1 MAKYRGVDVDLTP
14 TDGMKKEAERALA
27 WRKEGKPGGT
37 AVGIARARQ
46 LKNKQELSASTVRRM
61 FSFFSRHEVDKE
73 AEGFSPGEK
82 GYPSKGRVAWALWGG
97 DSGFSWSR
105 AKVKQLDRIDEEKS
119 VHYEDDEDE
128 DEKAKPI
135 SAAVKDGLKRKADE
149 HNDKYG
155 DNPAKR
161 VTYGMLSK
169 VFRRGVGAYHTNPQS
184 VRPNVRSPEQWAYAR
199 VNSFLYAVRNGK
211 YRSGKHDTDL
221 LPKGHPMR
229 GPKEEKMD
237 HNEMMGIVSAQ
248 VEMVE
253 QNGDYVKIRG
263 MASTTDVDRSGDIM
277 EMSCWS
283 HGGLKDYRTNPI
295 ILFNHNYDKPI
306 GKATHI
312 MPTDKGLEI
321 EAQISKADPY
331 IAKLVDDGILSTF
344 SVGFRVKEADVNK
357 ETGGLYIKEAEL
369 YEISVVSVPANQAA
383 KFEVVKCFSPVEFES
398 YKKGLVV
405 PTIGKKVE
413 NTAKGKFEMDE
424 KDMKDLIAKQTSAAV
439 KMALAE
445 KEAADKKAAAEAAEK
460 QAAEEAVR
468 TAAVQAGMSGAERLL
483 EEVKKS
489 FDESR
494 VNTQQEIEALKK
506 ALQDRSEEVTA
517 LQKSKRQF
525 VAQGTT
531 DWKKAF
537 ESDIRDAYLL
547 GVVTQKGWNT
557 RFGQDLIEKVDTQ
570 SGVEIPAA
578 QNLATFETLAA
589 TTIEK
594 DIQNNLILAP
604 LFREIQM
611 NSKRMAIP
619 LGPDAGYAEFNP
631 TYSNYTGGD
640 GNLEDRDG
648 ARSSNNGITLTQK
661 NLEAQT
667 LVSVSF
673 MANDTEEDSVIALL
687 PFLNESMARAHARAI
702 ENMLL
707 VGNFADEGG
716 DTATGTPDGLVKIA
730 DTLGGTSKVEG
741 HIQASGTISTANLL
755 DLRQNMGKYGT
766 RPQDVIYIVNQEAYY
781 QLLDDAEFQDMNL
794 VGSDLA
800 SKVTGVVGNIY
811 GSAVLLCDEFASP
824 ANDRYHAVAVNPRN
838 YVMGRLRG
846 VTLESQYVPRLQHRE
861 LIATQRLGFTE
872 LFAGSGTNRPVVARH
887 YDTDGS

>member
-1 MAKYRGVDVDLTP
+1 MAKYRGTDIDLTP

-27 WRKEGKPGGT
+27 WRKEGNPGGT

-73 AEGFSPGEK
+73 AEGFRPGED

-97 DSGFSWSR
+97 DAGFSWSR
-105 AKVKQLDRIDEEKS
+105 SKVEQLNRIDEQKGA
-119 VHYEDDEDE
+119 HYDDEDDEE
-128 DEKAKPI
+128 EKAKPI
-135 SAAVKDGLKRKADE
+135 SAAVKDGLRRKADE

-161 VTYGMLSK
+161 VTYGMLAK

-237 HNEMMGIVSAQ
+237 HNEMMGVVSAQ
-248 VEMVE
+248 AEMVE
-253 QNGDYVKIRG
+253 VTNEFVKIRG

-283 HGGLKDYRTNPI
+283 HGGLKDYEANPI

-306 GKATHI
+306 GKATYI

-331 IAKLVDDGILSTF
+331 ISKLVDDGILSTF
-344 SVGFRVKEADVNK
+344 SVGFRVKQADVNK

-468 TAAVQAGMSGAERLL
+468 NAAVEAGMSGAERLL

-489 FDESR
+489 FDEGR
-494 VNTQQEIEALKK
+494 ANTQKEIEELKK
-506 ALQDRSEEVTA
+506 ALQDRSEEVAA

-531 DWKKAF
+531 NWKQAF
-537 ESDIRDAYLL
+537 EQDIRDAYLL

-557 RFGQDLIEKVDTQ
+557 RFGQELLEKVDTQ
-570 SGVEIPAA
+570 SGVQIPAA
-578 QNLATFETLAA
+578 ESTAVFETLASQ
-589 TTIEK
+589 TIEK

-604 LFREIQM
+604 LFREIAM
-611 NSKRMAIP
+611 NSKRLAIP

-631 TYSNYTGGD
+631 TYTSYTSGD
-640 GNLEDRDG
+640 GNLEARG
-648 ARSSNNGITLTQK
+648 AARTANSGITLTQK
-661 NLEAQT
+661 NLDAQT

-687 PFLNESMARAHARAI
+687 PFLNESMARAHARAV
-702 ENMLL
+702 ENSLL
-707 VGNFADEGG
+707 VGGFADEGG
-716 DTATGTPDGLVKIA
+716 DTAAFDGIVTIA

-741 HIQASGTISTANLL
+741 HIQASGTLTAANLV

-766 RPQDVIYIVNQEAYY
+766 RPEDVVYLVNQECYY

-794 VGSDLA
+794 VGAEA
-800 SKVTGVVGNIY
+800 SKISGVVGNVY
-811 GSAVLLCDEFASP
+811 GSAVLLCDEFTTP

-838 YVMGRLRG
+838 YVIGRLRG

-861 LIATQRLGFTE
+861 LIATQRIGFTE

-887 YDTDGS
+887 YDTDGA